1 METCWC
7 MSEEFNKV
15 SLGIV
20 FSTFFAVSPCPF
32 RLGFGDLFI
41 LQNSLHS
48 LSSSFG
54 QIRKSRTQGLH
65 HLGHLRLQRRVG
77 HLLSTWGPLRMAP
90 TCWRTPEVHPTWS
103 GRSGPLAAKCGVG
116 HSHVLAI
123 LTDFWLI
130 SLGFFRHPFQFRY
143 GDWPWLAQYASV
155 LPWLIFVWLLQ
166 RMALHHL
173 RLPWW
178 GFERGQQQFLGCYT
192 ATLPCESLAS
202 RMRRRLDANQQ
213 HKAILLALLEMA
225 QIKWTYS

>member
-1 METCWC
+1 M
-7 MSEEFNKV
+7 
-15 SLGIV
+15 
-20 FSTFFAVSPCPF
+20 
-32 RLGFGDLFI
+32 
-41 LQNSLHS
+41 
-48 LSSSFG
+48 
-54 QIRKSRTQGLH
+54 
-65 HLGHLRLQRRVG
+65 
-77 HLLSTWGPLRMAP
+77 
-90 TCWRTPEVHPTWS
+90 HPTWS

-130 SLGFFRHPFQFRY
+130 SLGFFRHHFQFRY

-192 ATLPCESLAS
+192 PMWVSCVKNTEATRCKPTAQGNSSGFAWDGPNQVDIFLVDLLHSGVTNWFKITQPSANPSRCQALHAAENLYAVSLIPTSSAPTLP
-202 RMRRRLDANQQ
+202 
-213 HKAILLALLEMA
+213 
-225 QIKWTYS
+225 W